1 MENIVDEF
9 ENWDY
14 SVINLPRIKE
24 DFSEYNIYTVY
35 NEEHDNYDIMS
46 KKPDYKGEEYKIIT
60 CDKNGISKNEESYD
74 IDLKLT
80 DPDNYNFYNYVSTLQ
95 TLKSDEKYKDFGVS
109 YHGETIEID
118 FNNDEFNRKLIIN
131 DSWDGFGNVEEK
143 LVLEQYGDADID
155 VYNKCIGAIYS
166 NELYQNSKEGKLGTY
181 YILKNHSDENNLYN
195 LYYLADQQSYVN
207 IGRYI
212 DNLIEDMDEISDMS
226 EVVTK
231 RKEIEFV
238 DILKEEGFDKYLV
251 GNVEKKELIDYN
263 INDVKDKTEN
273 EMKYRGDIMARAG
286 NIFNQNKDVVD
297 LDDMRENINN
307 TKMTGNINKNQ
318 ELFRQALGM
327 DNIDSSTSN
336 VRYIDGDF
344 DGDYKPFGVSP
355 EITEEEFVDIMNQLN
370 DSINKNNELEL

>member
-1 MENIVDEF
+1 MHYIQL
-9 ENWDY
+9 Y
-14 SVINLPRIKE
+14 LIKMVKKFCYKA
-24 DFSEYNIYTVY
+24 DFSEYDIYTVY
-35 NEEHDNYDIMS
+35 NEEQDNYDIMS
-46 KKPDYKGEEYKIIT
+46 KNLDYKGEEYKVIT
-60 CDKNGISKNEESYD
+60 CDKNGIAKSEEGYD
-74 IDLKLT
+74 IDLRLT
-80 DPDNYNFYNYVSTLQ
+80 DPDNYNFYNYVCTLQ
-95 TLKSDEKYKDFGVS
+95 TLKSDEKYKNFDVS
-109 YHGETIEID
+109 YHGETIEVD

-131 DSWDGFGNVEEK
+131 DGWDGFGNVEEK

-155 VYNKCIGAIYS
+155 VYNKCVGAIYD
-166 NELYQNSKEGKLGTY
+166 NELYQNSKDGKLGKY

-212 DNLIEDMDEISDMS
+212 DDLIEDMDEISDMK
-226 EVVTK
+226 EVVAK

-238 DILKEEGFDKYLV
+238 EILN
-251 GNVEKKELIDYN
+251 NVEKNELIDYN

-297 LDDMRENINN
+297 LDVMRENINN

-327 DNIDSSTSN
+327 DQVHDSVSN

-344 DGDYKPFGVSP
+344 DGGYKPFGVSP